1 MISGVYNLID
11 KSISLRG
18 KVCCIYKVC
27 LSNFIISS
35 NLISIKS
42 VLMEFLIF
50 LYKFITL
57 LIQYIYIYAL
67 SSTKQYSIIFFTNFY
82 ILLSMVF
89 NSDKNTVFFYFL
101 IHYKI
106 STTWIST
113 WILHGSFTFVIIDN
127 PEGKFAR
134 FISCI

>member
-1 MISGVYNLID
+1 MISGVHNLID

-57 LIQYIYIYAL
+57 LIQYIYIYMLLAVRNSISL
-67 SSTKQYSIIFFTNFY
+67 FFLLILQKYSTTIKIQF
-82 ILLSMVF
+82 
-89 NSDKNTVFFYFL
+89 FFYFL